1 MASSRNG
8 RRRQK
13 IFRAPNI
20 SFPCCLDV
28 LLYEQR
34 FVFYQERERETEGGS
49 ERERERKKESERE
62 KRVCE
67 RKRLGENFQTVS
79 LQRKCV

>member
-1 MASSRNG
+1 
-8 RRRQK
+8 
-13 IFRAPNI
+13 
-20 SFPCCLDV
+20 
-28 LLYEQR
+28 
-34 FVFYQERERETEGGS
+34 VFYQERERETKGGR
-49 ERERERKKESERE
+49 EREREEKESERE

>member
-1 MASSRNG
+1 MASSRNC

-28 LLYEQR
+28 HLYELR
-34 FVFYQERERETEGGS
+34 FVFYQERERETKGGR
-49 ERERERKKESERE
+49 EREREEKESERE

>member
-1 MASSRNG
+1 LGKWHQVETADVDKKYFG
-8 RRRQK
+8 RQ
-13 IFRAPNI
+13 IFPSLVVWTSICTNYVSCFIKR
-20 SFPCCLDV
+20 
-28 LLYEQR
+28 
-34 FVFYQERERETEGGS
+34 ERERRREG
-49 ERERERKKESERE
+49 ERERKKESERE